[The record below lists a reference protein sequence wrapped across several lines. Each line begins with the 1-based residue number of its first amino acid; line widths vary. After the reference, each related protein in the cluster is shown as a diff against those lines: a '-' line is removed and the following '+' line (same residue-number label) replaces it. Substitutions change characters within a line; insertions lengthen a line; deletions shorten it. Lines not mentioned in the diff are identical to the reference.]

1 MVRISG
7 AALCRTN
14 WRLKWTDRSTIV
26 LFMPTETSRDRILE
40 SARRLFYTRSF
51 ADVGVAE
58 ICAEANVKKGS
69 FYHFFSSKQELALA
83 MLDDYRAERGGAIFR
98 VAHDTT
104 LSPLERLR
112 QISLRMADHQE
123 AFHRDHGI
131 VPGCPFGNMG
141 AELSTCDEPIRARIT
156 EVFTDFEA
164 VIERL
169 LREAVDRGDLTGI
182 DLAATARAMFAYLEG
197 VILTAKTRNNPRIIR
212 DLGPA
217 LVTLRVPAPP

>member
-1 MVRISG
+1 MH
-7 AALCRTN
+7 
-14 WRLKWTDRSTIV
+14 
-26 LFMPTETSRDRILE
+26 TETSRDRILE

-58 ICAEANVKKGS
+58 ICAEAGVKKGS

-83 MLDDYRAERGGAIFR
+83 MLDDYRAERGGAFLR
-98 VAHDTT
+98 LAQDTT
-104 LSPLERLR
+104 LPPLERLR
-112 QISLRMADHQE
+112 QFSLRIADHQE

-131 VPGCPFGNMG
+131 VPGCPFGNMA

-156 EVFTDFEA
+156 DVFTIFES
-164 VIERL
+164 VIESL
-169 LREAVDRGDLTGI
+169 LREAADRGDLTDI
-182 DLAATARAMFAYLEG
+182 DPSATARAMLAYLEG
-197 VILTAKTRNNPRIIR
+197 VVLTAKTRNDPRIIR